1 MTQVGRR
8 RQSSR
13 PITSND
19 AIRSSR
25 SVASAMQDSLPL
37 DLKGAKPQAI
47 MDIWYPG
54 SQGGAATANLLFGEV
69 SPGGKLPYTW
79 VRNIGQIPTIYS
91 HLTTHQPKSFGERY
105 WNEPS
110 APTYPFGYGLS
121 YSSFA
126 FSNLRVGKASVA
138 PGEGVPVSVEVR
150 NTGTVKADEVA
161 QLYIHQRYGTAARPV
176 RELKGFERVTLAPGE
191 TRTVRFTLTPKDLTY
206 WASSTKSYVQDET
219 TFDLYA
225 GGDSTAAL
233 TTTFEVRK
241 P

>member
-1 MTQVGRR
+1 
-8 RQSSR
+8 
-13 PITSND
+13 
-19 AIRSSR
+19 
-25 SVASAMQDSLPL
+25 MQDSLPL